1 MIRQYQ
7 SEYPAGTFVIG
18 AFTTA
23 AVIDVKRWN
32 GTRWELHAT
41 NYRVDGRTDVDRD
54 RALADLGL
62 RRTGEWVKDGLIHL
76 TATAEA
82 I

>member
-7 SEYPAGTFVIG
+7 SIHPAGTYVIG

-41 NYRVDGRTDVDRD
+41 NHRIDGRTVEDRD
-54 RALADLGL
+54 RALAALGL
-62 RRTGEWVKDGLIHL
+62 RRTGEWTKDGLIHL

-82 I
+82 V